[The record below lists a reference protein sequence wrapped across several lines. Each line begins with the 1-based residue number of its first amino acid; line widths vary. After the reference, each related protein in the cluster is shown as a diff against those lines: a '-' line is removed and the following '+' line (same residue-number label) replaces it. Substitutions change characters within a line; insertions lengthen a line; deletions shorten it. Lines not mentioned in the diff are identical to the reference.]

1 MARLRFGR
9 YDYASFICF
18 FAYAACSV
26 ILPVSLVP
34 LAAELGFSL
43 EEGGMTA
50 GGAMQLGR
58 TISMLLIMLSC
69 GFIAGHIG
77 KRWTMGLSVLVMG
90 IGIMTCAISPSYWI
104 LFIAMSIAGMGEG
117 VIEGLAT
124 PFIQDLH
131 TDEPGRYINF
141 THSFWSVGVV
151 VTVLVVGAL
160 LSMGV
165 SWRVLLASA
174 AGLSILT
181 SLIYLAPQREGK
193 EYPDHPERIHWSIT
207 LNHAK
212 DIITT
217 RHFWLFFAA
226 MFFAGGGEF
235 GITFWTAS
243 FIQLNFVSAA
253 WAGGVGT
260 ACFAGGMF
268 LGRSG
273 WGFFIKQHQLKYL
286 VAYSAAS
293 AALITLALPF
303 VQGLWVLFV
312 LLFLTGVC
320 VAPFWP
326 SVQSYSTNRLHE
338 RDTTMIFIL
347 LSCAGIPGCGVI
359 TWLMGLLGNI
369 GGLRMSFFVIPA
381 CFAILAI
388 LITADIVYARAQS
401 RRQSKQ
407 ALAPESEESSLC

>member
-1 MARLRFGR
+1 
-9 YDYASFICF
+9 
-18 FAYAACSV
+18 
-26 ILPVSLVP
+26 LPVALVSLS
-34 LAAELGFSL
+34 ADLGFSL

-58 TISMLLIMLSC
+58 TISMLMVMLSC

-90 IGIMTCAISPSYWI
+90 TGIMVCSVSPSYWI
-104 LFIAMSIAGMGEG
+104 LFMAITIAGMGEG

-151 VTVLVVGAL
+151 FTVLAAGAL
-160 LSMGV
+160 LSLGV
-165 SWRVLLASA
+165 SWRILLAGA

-181 SLIYLAPQREGK
+181 SLIYLSPQQKGR
-193 EYPDHPERIHWSIT
+193 EYPDHPERIHWSVT
-207 LNHAK
+207 WTHAR
-212 DIITT
+212 DIITS

-268 LGRSG
+268 LGRSF
-273 WGFFIKQHQLKYL
+273 WGYFIKQHQLKYL
-286 VAYSAAS
+286 ILYSAVS
-293 AALITLALPF
+293 AVLITVLLPF
-303 VQGLWVLFV
+303 IRGLWILFL
-312 LLFLTGVC
+312 LLFLSGIT

-326 SVQSYSTNRLHE
+326 SVQSYCTNRLHE
-338 RDTTMIFIL
+338 RDTTMLFIL

-359 TWLMGLLGNI
+359 TWVMGLLGNV
-369 GGLRMSFFVIPA
+369 GGLRVSFMVIPV
-381 CFAILAI
+381 CFAILAA
-388 LITADIVYARAQS
+388 LIAADMIAS
-401 RRQSKQ
+401 RRK
-407 ALAPESEESSLC
+407 